1 MAKER
6 GVYEY
11 PKGSDIWWCQYFD
24 HGVRKRERAGTKT
37 NAGKLYRKRRTQLL
51 AGDKLPELRRKKVT
65 VGDLA
70 DLALAYAKVHNK
82 SVRDYVTKA
91 ALIKAGL
98 GARIADEIGPDEISD
113 WIQSRKVSDGT
124 FNRYR
129 AFISL
134 AYKEGMRL
142 GKVKTNTAR
151 LIHQRQESK
160 GRKRFLSRSEY
171 ADLYAAIEDLSHKEE
186 LAVSVLSGMRLTE
199 QFTCEWQQ
207 VDFERSEI
215 GLTKTKNGEDRT
227 VTMNSEVREILWAR
241 KERVKPKRKD
251 VVFPGNTSG
260 GRVDTRT
267 WFNPALKEAEI
278 EDYVWHCNR
287 HTFCSWLA
295 IAGVPLKTIMEL
307 AGHKTIAITAQYAHL
322 CPDHKATEVEKILTA
337 PTPRNVVPFAG
348 RATQTAIG
356 DSKKIGKVG

>member
-11 PKGSDIWWCQYFD
+11 PVGSGIWWCQYFD
-24 HGVRKRERAGTKT
+24 HGKRRRERAGTKT
-37 NAGKLYRKRRTQLL
+37 DAGKLYRKRRTELL
-51 AGDKLPELRRKKVT
+51 TGDKLPELRRKKVT

-70 DLALAYAKVHNK
+70 DLALAYAREHSK

-91 ALIKAGL
+91 ALLKGGL
-98 GARIADEIGPDEISD
+98 GTRIADEIGPDEISE
-113 WIQSRKVSDGT
+113 WIKSRKVSDGT

-129 AFISL
+129 AFVSL
-134 AYKEGMRL
+134 CYKEGIRL

-151 LIHQRQESK
+151 LITQRQESK
-160 GRKRFLSRSEY
+160 GRKRFLSRAEY
-171 ADLYAAIEDLSHKEE
+171 ADLYAAIKNSDHQEE
-186 LAVSVLSGMRLTE
+186 FAVSVLSGMRLTE

-207 VDFERSEI
+207 VDFERNEI
-215 GLTKTKNGEDRT
+215 GLTATKNGEDRT
-227 VTMNSEVREILWAR
+227 VMLNSEVAEILRAR
-241 KERVKPKRKD
+241 KERMKPKRKD

-267 WFNPALKEAEI
+267 WFNPAMKVAEI

-295 IAGVPLKTIMEL
+295 IAGVPLKTIQEL

-322 CPDHKATEVEKILTA
+322 CPDHKQTEVEKILTA
-337 PTPRNVVPFAG
+337 PPARNVVSF
-348 RATQTAIG
+348 RSATHTATG